1 MVSSAVRAANSQLGF
16 RSTLG
21 NSAGLATAGREPPD
35 PLLDEESD
43 WSGGEQLTQ
52 SAILRNLSASKVE
65 LKLSEMCLFVEN

>member
-1 MVSSAVRAANSQLGF
+1 MASSAVRAWNSQLGF

-21 NSAGLATAGREPPD
+21 NSAGSAPAGREPPD
-35 PLLDEESD
+35 PRIDEESD

-52 SAILRNLSASKVE
+52 RAILSNLSALKVE